1 MRKLSRNHDL
11 LFALV
16 ISFGIILFWRGVWG
30 LLDIYLFPANL
41 ETSFWIFAIAGVGI
55 LIVTGYMS
63 KSLR

>member
-1 MRKLSRNHDL
+1 MRKLSRNHKL

-41 ETSFWIFAIAGVGI
+41 ETSFWISAIAGVGI